1 MSELRCRMNNTNL
14 IMEQGKFYKQA
25 EEIAAKFNFDR
36 VIYAGVENGY
46 EYYRLRR
53 NNMPRYTGRPSVI
66 KFSKDGV
73 FKDVEDTAEIG
84 RALSRIRR
92 LYKSS

>member
-1 MSELRCRMNNTNL
+1 
-14 IMEQGKFYKQA
+14 MEQGKFYKKA
-25 EEIAAKFNFDR
+25 EKFALTNGFASAT
-36 VIYAGVENGY
+36 YAGVENNY

-73 FKDVEDTAEIG
+73 LEDVEDTAEIG
-84 RALSRIRR
+84 RAIYR
-92 LYKSS
+92 LNELHKST